1 MALEVTLSLQR
12 LVKKYGHELHVVA
25 WDAVLDII
33 EALQKQIEVWHDLS
47 DSPESTTSVASLKYW
62 KSEGTSVR
70 ICPVSCECEVNRA
83 LPYFHSDN
91 LCM

>member
-47 DSPESTTSVASLKYW
+47 DPPEGTVTTYVASLKYW
-62 KSEGTSVR
+62 KSEGTSVL

-83 LPYFHSDN
+83 LVFSFR
-91 LCM
+91 